1 MVSVKCKCYASP
13 FNNIMSYLRGNDF
26 RTAFGKIGG
35 LRASPIMALT
45 ATASAETESMISTS
59 LSLTEPVVI
68 SQRLNRA
75 NIFFSASGI
84 KSLAVSMLLYVC
96 SILSIRT
103 NWFVF
108 TERSCWFDFYFVI
121 N

>member
-1 MVSVKCKCYASP
+1 
-13 FNNIMSYLRGNDF
+13 MSYLRGNDF